1 MLLTCVDGFF
11 HVSGNVGEYVQW
23 LKKRKELFT
32 VTVPCRVS
40 LVRYSLCISSLF
52 ISVCVFMCFMLVFA
66 YVRVYVCV
74 YSHVC
79 GGTKPVVNFLYK
91 FCVDM

>member
-1 MLLTCVDGFF
+1 MVEEKEGAVYGYCPLQSISGKILTL
-11 HVSGNVGEYVQW
+11 Y
-23 LKKRKELFT
+23 L
-32 VTVPCRVS
+32 VS
-40 LVRYSLCISSLF
+40 LHLCMCF
-52 ISVCVFMCFMLVFA
+52 YVCFMLVFA

-91 FCVDM
+91 FCVDI